1 MTRILYK
8 YTKTL
13 CSSTISLLFPEFR
26 IAELLELGE
35 GVLAT
40 EPAEI
45 LGEVAHSDVQR
56 CSIEQRPLVLKNLEL
71 DEGSLF
77 ISDVFLQT
85 GSTFNPSEKVYASF
99 VCMCISSRWS

>member
-1 MTRILYK
+1 M
-8 YTKTL
+8 
-13 CSSTISLLFPEFR
+13 
-26 IAELLELGE
+26 
-35 GVLAT
+35 LAT

-85 GSTFNPSEKVYASF
+85 GSTFNPSEKVHVSF
-99 VCMCISSRWS
+99 VCVSQSFSGEFEYMDFKENKKCLRKS